1 LLAHKN
7 HCKKGNITMMY
18 RYLSIIFTILLT
30 GPVIGQPSDTQIQ
43 YAIVGGM
50 LLDGYEAP
58 PVHNSVV
65 LVNGNR
71 IIAVGPASQIKVPE
85 GIPVIDA
92 RGKTVM
98 PGMID
103 LHIHLDLIGHGEY
116 DDYYKFLGGTKR
128 LPDVMPIAAKHMM
141 RAGVTTGVDLGSP
154 FDILPI
160 REQIRAGKIPGPR
173 LIISGP
179 WITRIKLDGVPNS
192 YQIVINSPEEAATRT
207 LELIDQGSDVIKTWL
222 GLTLEDM
229 KAIVKAAHSRGVKVH
244 SHLYKVA
251 AIEKALEAGV
261 DVFQHVGSG
270 KMPPYPDDL
279 VRRISEARIP
289 VVQTIS
295 HRIWVYPATEQNPG
309 RLNTPEL
316 EADMP
321 ADIYAE
327 LQRSFKN
334 FRALSYFRH
343 TPDEI
348 RYSKINARQFIDAN
362 AYMGVGTDAA
372 SPMNFH
378 TEAMWREMSAL
389 VDSGMTPARAIT
401 AATKTGAE
409 IIGKGADL
417 GTIEAGK
424 LADII
429 IINGDPLFDINALD
443 HVTVTIKNG
452 VPWFDKRDSTNV
464 LSALGRHY

>member
-1 LLAHKN
+1 MLNRCLTV
-7 HCKKGNITMMY
+7 IFMM
-18 RYLSIIFTILLT
+18 LVAA
-30 GPVIGQPSDTQIQ
+30 PVMGQQSATSNR
-43 YAIVGGM
+43 YAIIGGM

-65 LVNGNR
+65 LVEGNR
-71 IIAVGPASQIKVPE
+71 IMAAGPASEVDVPA

-154 FDILPI
+154 FDILPV
-160 REQIRAGKIPGPR
+160 REQILSGTIPGPR
-173 LIISGP
+173 LVISGP
-179 WITRIKLDGVPNS
+179 WITRIKLEGVPDS
-192 YQIVINSPEEAATRT
+192 YQVVITSPEEAAART

-222 GLTLEDM
+222 GLTRDDL
-229 KAIVKAAHSRGVKVH
+229 KAVVKAAHSRGVKVH
-244 SHLYKVA
+244 SHLYKVD
-251 AIEKALEAGV
+251 AIENALAAGV

-295 HRIWVYPATEQNPG
+295 HRIWVYPATEKNPG

-334 FRALSYFRH
+334 FRALSYFRD

-372 SPMNFH
+372 SPLNFH

-409 IIGKGADL
+409 IIGKGTEL

-429 IINGDPLFDINALD
+429 IVDGDPLFDINALD
-443 HVTVTIKNG
+443 HVIVTIKDG
-452 VPWFDKRDSTNV
+452 VPWFDKRDATDV
-464 LSALGRHY
+464 LHALGRHY